1 MARTGWAHMN
11 GLAAATWWCCCA
23 ASIPLLSLAG
33 RPPSLASCCCCCCCY
48 PSSRFWLSV
57 GELSGLLLLLVMMR
71 APSGSGQVQ
80 PWVVAAW

>member
-11 GLAAATWWCCCA
+11 GLAAAGTSWCCCA
-23 ASIPLLSLAG
+23 APSIPACSQ
-33 RPPSLASCCCCCCCY
+33 PPLASPCY

-57 GELSGLLLLLVMMR
+57 GELSGLVLLLVMR

>member
-11 GLAAATWWCCCA
+11 GLLAAAATTCWCCCTPPAFHFSSQA
-23 ASIPLLSLAG
+23 APCLLAH
-33 RPPSLASCCCCCCCY
+33 Y

-57 GELSGLLLLLVMMR
+57 GELSGLLLLGMR